1 MVVKR
6 ESLSWGHQ
14 LVIIHQ
20 KGFDAF
26 LAGTPS
32 SKNPYSGGQVGGTG
46 IASPG
51 GNVQNQRRRYWH
63 AGWQLAK
70 SNSEGCES

>member
-1 MVVKR
+1 MGIKR
-6 ESLSWGHQ
+6 KRLSWGHQ
-14 LVIIHQ
+14 LVRIHQ
-20 KGFDAF
+20 KGIDAF
-26 LAGTPS
+26 RAGTPS
-32 SKNPYSGGQVGGTG
+32 SGNPYSGGQVGGTG

-70 SNSEGCES
+70 SESEVSES